1 MSFNVGDVVYVN
13 YGEVPVLHHTR
24 VVLAVVDETVYD
36 YVILT
41 PDLDVYVEKLHD
53 SNPDFTS
60 IHPAGANGAVPAAI
74 AGQNVYGF
82 RPLTAA
88 EFARF
93 TQEGREEAVAERNRR
108 GLRVHGA
115 GADDSIWVLAEM
127 VEGKQIGDQVVPP
140 PGCPQLDGYGLMV
153 IEGPSGVFRPRL
165 IRHLP
170 SSELGACCD
179 ERIVLARASVSKEG
193 EELSASDDLRTME
206 VHYLQNGERRRAFKD
221 AVGSM
226 TQVEMEGFPF
236 EPRTCLEYLNAVT
249 SLSESAYAQHLAWV
263 QQARIPEGSRA
274 IFEDEVLAQML
285 DVAVSFDCLNVAN
298 LASFE
303 LLVRRRQLIADA
315 HSLNPSA
322 PSYDGADYYLG
333 SRYKHGGGIIVPAL
347 TEHVSK
353 RLQADSQILK
363 ERRRLE
369 EAKGRG
375 RGRANPPRG
384 RGRGGGG
391 DQQQ

>member
-1 MSFNVGDVVYVN
+1 
-13 YGEVPVLHHTR
+13 
-24 VVLAVVDETVYD
+24 
-36 YVILT
+36 
-41 PDLDVYVEKLHD
+41 
-53 SNPDFTS
+53 
-60 IHPAGANGAVPAAI
+60 
-74 AGQNVYGF
+74 
-82 RPLTAA
+82 
-88 EFARF
+88 
-93 TQEGREEAVAERNRR
+93 
-108 GLRVHGA
+108 
-115 GADDSIWVLAEM
+115 
-127 VEGKQIGDQVVPP
+127 
-140 PGCPQLDGYGLMV
+140 
-153 IEGPSGVFRPRL
+153 
-165 IRHLP
+165 
-170 SSELGACCD
+170 
-179 ERIVLARASVSKEG
+179 
-193 EELSASDDLRTME
+193 
-206 VHYLQNGERRRAFKD
+206 
-221 AVGSM
+221 
-226 TQVEMEGFPF
+226 MEGFPF
-236 EPRTCLEYLNAVT
+236 EPRTCLEYLKAVT

-315 HSLNPSA
+315 HALNPSA

-363 ERRRLE
+363 ERRKLE

-375 RGRANPPRG
+375 RGRTNPL

>member
-1 MSFNVGDVVYVN
+1 MSFNVGDVLYVN

-24 VVLAVVDETVYD
+24 VVLATVDDLVHD

-53 SNPDFTS
+53 SNPDFIS
-60 IHPAGANGAVPAAI
+60 VHPAGPNGAVPPAI
-74 AGQNVYGF
+74 AGQNIYGF

-108 GLRVHGA
+108 GLRAHAGGA
-115 GADDSIWVLAEM
+115 EDNIWVLAEM

-140 PGCPQLDGYGLMV
+140 AGCPQIDGHGLMV
-153 IEGPSGVFRPRL
+153 MEGPPGVSRPRL
-165 IRHLP
+165 IRILAP
-170 SSELGACCD
+170 SELGTFCD
-179 ERIVLARASVSKEG
+179 ERIVLARASVAKDG
-193 EELSASDDLRTME
+193 DELSASDDLRTME
-206 VHYLQNGERRRAFKD
+206 VHYSQNGERRRGFKD
-221 AVGSM
+221 AVGAM

-236 EPRTCLEYLNAVT
+236 EPRTCLEYLKAVT

-274 IFEDEVLAQML
+274 IYEDEVLAQIL

-333 SRYKHGGGIIVPAL
+333 NRYKHGGGIIVPSL

-363 ERRRLE
+363 ERRKLE

-375 RGRANPPRG
+375 RGRGPPRG
-384 RGRGGGG
+384 RGQGGGG

>member
-108 GLRVHGA
+108 GLRVPGA
-115 GADDSIWVLAEM
+115 GADESIWVLAEM

-153 IEGPSGVFRPRL
+153 IEGPTGVFRPRL

-170 SSELGACCD
+170 SSELGAFCD

-226 TQVEMEGFPF
+226 TQVDMEGFPF
-236 EPRTCLEYLNAVT
+236 EPRTCLEYLKAVT

-363 ERRRLE
+363 ERRKLE

-375 RGRANPPRG
+375 RGKTNPLRG